1 MGGRA
6 KNLVFPPARIK
17 RMMRSDKEVGKI
29 AVSAP
34 FLVSK
39 ALQLAL
45 EDFLT
50 TAAEL
55 ARQKKVSVITP
66 YQLRLCV
73 EREKR
78 FRSLQRVVEHV
89 PLPSVQEE
97 EKTSEIPKTRKK
109 NKEEKTDE
117 KRRKKKVSSGK
128 RVAERNGGK
137 KRKSTTKQSKATKKD
152 KLQAVENVTKEH
164 PSETEQCNGTT
175 AQSTQDTMSA
185 VPVPPPEILKVSL
198 QSTANEDNYDE
209 D

>member
-1 MGGRA
+1 M
-6 KNLVFPPARIK
+6 
-17 RMMRSDKEVGKI
+17 
-29 AVSAP
+29 
-34 FLVSK
+34 
-39 ALQLAL
+39 
-45 EDFLT
+45 
-50 TAAEL
+50 
-55 ARQKKVSVITP
+55 
-66 YQLRLCV
+66 
-73 EREKR
+73 
-78 FRSLQRVVEHV
+78 
-89 PLPSVQEE
+89 PSVQEE